1 MSLSFLE
8 LYEKALSGNPVSQFN
23 LAIRFDNGVG
33 VEVNKLKAVEWY
45 KKSAS
50 QGFDK
55 AQFNLALM
63 LEEGDGVKQDI
74 KQAIIYYKKA
84 SEQGFSKAM
93 YNLGLLYKNGEKVS
107 YSFSKAMSYFWD
119 AMQKGHISSKFQ
131 YALVTFKEE
140 YFYDSFIAFDELI
153 RNNLEDLT
161 IEQKGVVYLYLSIM
175 YNDGLFVKRNKVM
188 AKKYLLNSYHCGN
201 KDAEIFL
208 KNKSNFC

>member
-8 LYEKALSGNPVSQFN
+8 LYEKALSGDPVSQFN
-23 LAIRFDNGVG
+23 LAIRFDNGIG
-33 VEVNKLKAVEWY
+33 VEVNKLKAIEWY

-55 AQFNLALM
+55 AQFKLALI

-107 YSFSKAMSYFWD
+107 YSFAKAMFYFWD
-119 AMQKGHISSKFQ
+119 AMQKGHINAKFQ
-131 YALVTFKEE
+131 YALVAFKEE
-140 YFYDSFIAFDELI
+140 CYYDSFIAFDELR

-161 IEQKGVVYLYLSIM
+161 IEQKGIIYLYLSIM
-175 YNDGLFVKRNKVM
+175 YNDGLFVKENKAMV
-188 AKKYLLNSYHCGN
+188 KDYLLSSVYYGN
-201 KDAEIFL
+201 KEAEIFL